1 MGMSPRLDLLPTNRL
16 LLPLAL
22 IGCTIG
28 RTSVST
34 AQSAREYPRCDSV
47 PETRLFPNQSLE
59 GLEGRYRLVLV
70 KTDGWRKPN
79 GTFTGLLYLWRT
91 SSRDSSANG
100 ARPLREDSTR
110 TMYFGTID
118 IDLDSAEWF
127 MEFRWPKPIN
137 PTRDSVDPIH
147 PPMVGFAFRGVDEIG
162 PWLWFMLG
170 VGNRGNHRDSGGSLD
185 GLGVGL
191 TVERVDTR
199 GLFGNWG
206 PFGIAKTGSGYF
218 CAYRDSSN

>member
-1 MGMSPRLDLLPTNRL
+1 MPAGRLTVRVILFVATGM
-16 LLPLAL
+16 
-22 IGCTIG
+22 IG
-28 RTSVST
+28 RVGA
-34 AQSAREYPRCDSV
+34 AQTAREFPHCDSV

-59 GLEGRYRLVLV
+59 RLQGRYRLVLV

-79 GTFTGLLYLWRT
+79 GIFTGLLYLWRT

-100 ARPLREDSTR
+100 ARPLHEDSTR

-118 IDLDSAEWF
+118 IDLDSAEWYT
-127 MEFRWPKPIN
+127 EFRWPKPIN

-147 PPMVGFAFRGVDEIG
+147 PPMVGFAFRGADEIG

-170 VGNRGNHRDSGGSLD
+170 FGNRGNHRDSGGSLD

-191 TVERVDTR
+191 NVERVDTR

-218 CAYRDSSN
+218 CAYRDSSR